1 MDEYATHIIPA
12 PFAYREVFV
21 SKKLLVSLA
30 LLASPAIYA
39 EEFLPSSDSDDAPP
53 SPLQTEVEFG
63 YQAHSG
69 NTDSQ
74 SLNARV
80 AAEYTQGRHRTSG
93 EWKYYQ
99 LYKNGDEDKNQQ
111 NYLLQTD
118 YKLGPKAYLYGNYNG
133 FSSLYSSY
141 YEDHTVSGGLGY
153 QIANTKTLL
162 FEVEVGPGYR
172 YQEPNVDEIDDK
184 DIIFPN
190 IVREAIVRGNIN
202 LLWKPLNNLTLGTKL
217 TTTSGKSNTR
227 FDTEVNVTNAITET
241 IALKV
246 AYDSQYHSKVPGTL
260 SKRDSIFTVNLLFS
274 F

>member
-1 MDEYATHIIPA
+1 M
-12 PFAYREVFV
+12 
-21 SKKLLVSLA
+21 SKKLLFGLV

-39 EEFLPSSDSDDAPP
+39 EEFLPPSDTEDSPP
-53 SPLQTEVEFG
+53 SPLQSEVEFG

-80 AAEYTQGRHRTSG
+80 AAEYTEGRHRTSG

-153 QIANTKTLL
+153 QLANQENFLL
-162 FEVEVGPGYR
+162 EVEIGPGFR
-172 YQEPNVDEIDDK
+172 YQEPNLDEIDDK
-184 DIIFPN
+184 DIIFRN
-190 IVREAIVRGNIN
+190 VVKEAIIRGNIN
-202 LLWKPLNNLTLGTKL
+202 LIWKPLDSLTVGTKL
-217 TTTSGKSNTR
+217 TTTAGKSNTR

-241 IALKV
+241 IALKLS
-246 AYDSQYHSKVPGTL
+246 YDSQYHSKVPSPTL